1 MKIYIITDLEGVGGV
16 VLDQQTRPG
25 GPLFDEAR
33 RLQTNEVNAVVEGAI
48 EGGATE
54 IIVHDAH
61 GSVGYNFL
69 FDKLRP
75 GAQYLFGADTD
86 TYLAALDASFDG
98 LFLLGMH
105 AMAGTRRAV
114 LEHTWSPSAW
124 DEMRIN
130 GRPMG
135 EIGLMAAIAG
145 EEGVPTLLVTGDQA
159 VHDETREVLG
169 PDVEIAVT
177 KIGLSRHCAIM
188 KPAGQVGR
196 LIRESA
202 RAALSK
208 IGQVRPLDIGRPAE
222 ITIRYKHVSMADGR
236 KCAGKRRVDART
248 IAVTGA
254 TVRQAFDNLS

>member
-1 MKIYIITDLEGVGGV
+1 MKIYIITDIEGVGGV

-25 GPLFDEAR
+25 SPLFDEAR
-33 RLQTNEVNAVVEGAI
+33 QLQTSEVNAAI
-48 EGGATE
+48 EGGLEGGATA

-69 FDKLRP
+69 FDKLHP

-86 TYLAALDASFDG
+86 TYLAALDGSFDG

-130 GRPMG
+130 GRAMG

-159 VHDETREVLG
+159 VHDETRELLG
-169 PDVEIAVT
+169 PDIETAVT
-177 KIGLSRHCAIM
+177 KIGVSRHCAIM
-188 KPAGQVGR
+188 KPPGQVR
-196 LIRESA
+196 SLIRESA
-202 RAALSK
+202 RAAVGK
-208 IGQVRPLDIGRPAE
+208 IGKVKALDIGRPAE

-236 KCAGKRRVDART
+236 RCAGKRRIDART
-248 IAVTGA
+248 IAVNGA